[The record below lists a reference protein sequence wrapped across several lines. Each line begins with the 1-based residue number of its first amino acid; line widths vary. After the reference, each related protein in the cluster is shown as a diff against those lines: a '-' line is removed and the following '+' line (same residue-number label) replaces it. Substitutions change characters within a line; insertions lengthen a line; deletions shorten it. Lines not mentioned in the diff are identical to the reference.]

1 MTASGTIYVSDAAN
15 RNIPTIA
22 ENRKVIHKIGVTG
35 GSVKTRIA
43 NAKLDPTYLMADVE
57 IVATYELFNISRT

>member
-1 MTASGTIYVSDAAN
+1 M
-15 RNIPTIA
+15 
-22 ENRKVIHKIGVTG
+22 IHKIGVTG

-57 IVATYELFNISRT
+57 IVATYELYNISRTKARKHPSPIF